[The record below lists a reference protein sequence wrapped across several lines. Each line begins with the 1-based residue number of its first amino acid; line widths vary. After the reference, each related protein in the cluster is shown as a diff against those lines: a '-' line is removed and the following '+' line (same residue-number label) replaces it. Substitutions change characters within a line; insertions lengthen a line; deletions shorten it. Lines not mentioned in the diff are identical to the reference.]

1 MTVQKSILL
10 ELFAILLMLYG
21 GFLQSEYG
29 LWILTIA
36 LLIGLIALVQGLLTN
51 R

>member
-1 MTVQKSILL
+1 MEKIILI

-21 GFLQSEYG
+21 GFLQTGYRD
-29 LWILTIA
+29 WILIIA
-36 LLIGLIALVQGLLTN
+36 LFIGFLTLIQGLAAT